1 MNTRR
6 DLAVRPVRN
15 GKGIVAQR
23 GFGRGA
29 TVCRIRGR
37 IVSADAVWGY
47 WRRGNIRRGENCF
60 RFDADRYLDPEGEI
74 GAYANHACDP
84 NTGIV
89 KDARGLKLVAIRRIS
104 AGEEITHD
112 YSTLLGADDLWTM
125 KCNCGAPA
133 CRRVV
138 RNVSRLPEAVLRRYR
153 RLGIIPAFILA
164 TRNG

>member
-15 GKGIVAQR
+15 GKGIIALR
-23 GFGRGA
+23 SFRRGA

-37 IVSADAVWGY
+37 IVSADIVWGY
-47 WRRGNIRRGENCF
+47 WRRGNTRRGENCF

-74 GAYANHACDP
+74 GAYANHACNP

-89 KDARGLKLVAIRRIS
+89 KDARGLKMVAIRPIS
-104 AGEEITHD
+104 TGEEITHD
-112 YSTLLGADDLWTM
+112 YSTLLGADDVWTM
-125 KCNCGAPA
+125 RCNCGDAR

-138 RNVSRLPEAVLRRYR
+138 RKISKLPDDILRRYH
-153 RLGIIPAFILA
+153 RLGVIPEFILSI
-164 TRNG
+164 RG